1 MYEIRVFHTH
11 IEVFPYNYDE
21 VPRIE
26 KMLSKYD
33 TVTHSYVEIGFYIK
47 DSILYLPRG
56 INLSLLQNLFQTTPT
71 IISHCDDY
79 KSLLGV
85 HMTADP
91 RDRIQKE
98 SIDFLTSKNTFSN
111 GIYKSQFGLNLDTGD
126 GKTFTMISAIIQMK
140 MRAII
145 ITHKTKLKEQW
156 KDEFLSKT
164 DIEEERILDITGS
177 STIEKIMK
185 NDVDAD
191 IYIVNHQTLQA
202 YAKSTNSDTDSCN
215 GWDKIRVF
223 FQKISV
229 GIKVI
234 DEAHKF
240 FENTLM
246 IDYFS
251 NVKRSYYLTATFTRG
266 DDRERKIFKMAFS
279 NLYRFGEET
288 IDYKEK
294 RKHIHFIVVYYHT
307 FPNIEELGSLVT
319 GYGFSSYKYI
329 DYEIE
334 NKVMMKVILKILEDV
349 KNLEGRILINSP
361 KVDSS
366 EFIANEIRKSGTQK
380 KVGTV
385 HSKNSKDV
393 NQENYEK
400 DIICSTIKSI
410 GEGDNIKKL
419 RVLINTE
426 PIASKGL
433 VDQLRGRLRE
443 YDEEKDTYLFYL
455 VDTSIEQSYVF
466 LQKIMPVMKK
476 KCKEIRFMKM
486 DI

>member
-11 IEVFPYNYDE
+11 IEVFPYEYDD

-26 KMLSKYD
+26 NMLSKYD
-33 TVTHSYVEIGFYIK
+33 PVTHSYVEIGFYIK

-56 INLSLLQNLFQTTPT
+56 INLSLLQKLFQATPT
-71 IISHCDDY
+71 IISNCDDY
-79 KSLLGV
+79 KSLRGV
-85 HMTADP
+85 NMTAEP
-91 RDRIQKE
+91 RDRIQSE
-98 SIDFLTSKNTFSN
+98 SIDFLTSRNDFSK
-111 GIYKSQFGLNLDTGD
+111 GLYKSQFGLNLDTGD
-126 GKTFTMISAIIQMK
+126 GKTFTMISAIIQLK

-145 ITHKTKLKEQW
+145 ITHKSKLKEQW
-156 KDEFLSKT
+156 KEEFLSKT
-164 DIEEERILDITGS
+164 DIEEERILNITGA
-177 STIEKIMK
+177 STIEKIM
-185 NDVDAD
+185 DDELDAD
-191 IYIVNHQTLQA
+191 IFIVNHQTLQS
-202 YAKSTNSDTDSCN
+202 YAKSTNSDTEECN
-215 GWDKIRVF
+215 GWSKVRAF
-223 FQKISV
+223 FQKIQV

-251 NVKRSYYLTATFTRG
+251 NVKRSYYLTATFSRG
-266 DDRERKIFKMAFS
+266 DQREQRIFKMAFS
-279 NLYRFGEET
+279 SMYRFGEET
-288 IDYKEK
+288 LNYEEK
-294 RKHIHFIVVYYHT
+294 RKHIHLVVVYFRT
-307 FPNIEELGSLVT
+307 FPDIDEIKSLST

-334 NKVMMKVILKILEDV
+334 NKTMMKVILKILKDV
-349 KNLEGRILINSP
+349 ESLEGKILINSP

-366 EFIANEIRKSGTQK
+366 EYIAEEIRKSGTQK
-380 KVGTV
+380 SVGTV
-385 HSKNSKDV
+385 HSKNPKDI
-393 NQENYEK
+393 NEESYNK

-419 RVLINTE
+419 RILINTE

-455 VDTSIEQSYVF
+455 VDTSVESCTVF
-466 LQKIMPVMKK
+466 LEKIMPVMKK
-476 KCKEIRFMKM
+476 KCKDIRFMRM
-486 DI
+486 NL